1 MPIGPKHLQRANRP
15 HVLHFSENFGLL
27 MIKCSD
33 LLVFIMSDLT
43 FRQAAVL
50 HYLQDFSRTEG
61 YWPSIRDIQQHFGF
75 RSTNAVAGHLRAL
88 EAKKAI
94 RRIPGQARTFRITPG
109 ALHDD
114 DAIPEGTT
122 EVIDIPI
129 YGSIAAGYP
138 DGVEQG
144 DAIGRIQI
152 GADTIGRNR
161 SRRSFALKVRG
172 ESMINAGIFEGD
184 TVILDPRQ
192 PRNNDIVAAL
202 IDGETT
208 LKRFIQTRNQSPFLK
223 AENPDYPEIYPVG
236 ELIIQG
242 VALAVVRRI

>member
-1 MPIGPKHLQRANRP
+1 
-15 HVLHFSENFGLL
+15 
-27 MIKCSD
+27 
-33 LLVFIMSDLT
+33 MSNLT

-50 HYLQDFSRTEG
+50 QYLEDFSRTEG
-61 YWPSIRDIQQHFGF
+61 YWPSIRDIQKHFEF

-88 EAKKAI
+88 ESKGVI
-94 RRIPGQARTFRITPG
+94 QRIPGQARTFRLNTQVEE
-109 ALHDD
+109 
-114 DAIPEGTT
+114 PESPLPKGTT
-122 EVIDIPI
+122 EVVDIPI
-129 YGSIAAGYP
+129 YGSITAGYP

-152 GADTIGRNR
+152 GVDTIGRSR

-184 TVILDPRQ
+184 TVILDPRT

-208 LKRFIQTRNQSPFLK
+208 LKRYIHDRSCPPYLK
-223 AENPDYPEIYPVG
+223 AENTDYPEIHPVG

>member
-1 MPIGPKHLQRANRP
+1 MNP
-15 HVLHFSENFGLL
+15 
-27 MIKCSD
+27 
-33 LLVFIMSDLT
+33 LT
-43 FRQAAVL
+43 PRQKEIL
-50 HYLQDFSRTEG
+50 KFLRDFSRRKG
-61 YWPSIRDIQQHFGF
+61 YWPSIRDIQHHFNF

-88 EAKKAI
+88 EVKKAI
-94 RRIPGQARTFRITPG
+94 SRIPGQARTFRLNPFTEES
-109 ALHDD
+109 

-122 EVIDIPI
+122 EVIEVPI
-129 YGSIAAGYP
+129 YGDIAAGYP

-152 GADTIGRNR
+152 GVDTLGRHR
-161 SRRSFALKVRG
+161 SAKSFALKVRG

-184 TVILDPRQ
+184 TVIFDPRE

-202 IDGETT
+202 IDGATT
-208 LKRFIQTRNQSPFLK
+208 LKRFIHNHNCPPYLK
-223 AENPDYPEIYPVG
+223 AENPDFPEIHPVG

>member
-1 MPIGPKHLQRANRP
+1 
-15 HVLHFSENFGLL
+15 
-27 MIKCSD
+27 
-33 LLVFIMSDLT
+33 MSDLT
-43 FRQAAVL
+43 SRQAAVL
-50 HYLQDFSRTEG
+50 QYLEDFSRTEG

-88 EAKKAI
+88 EAKNAI
-94 RRIPGQARTFRITPG
+94 RRIPGQARTFR
-109 ALHDD
+109 LHRTAHSEDD
-114 DAIPEGTT
+114 SIPAGTS
-122 EVIDIPI
+122 EVVDIPV

-152 GADTIGRNR
+152 GADTLGRGR

-172 ESMINAGIFEGD
+172 ESMIDAGIFEGD

-208 LKRFIQTRNQSPFLK
+208 LKRFIQTRNRLPFLK
-223 AENPDYPEIYPVG
+223 AENQAYPEMHPVG